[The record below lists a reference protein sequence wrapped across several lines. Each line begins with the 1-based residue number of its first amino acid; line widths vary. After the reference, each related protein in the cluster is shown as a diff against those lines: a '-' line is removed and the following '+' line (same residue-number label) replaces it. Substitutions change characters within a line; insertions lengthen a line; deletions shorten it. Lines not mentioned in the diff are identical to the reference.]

1 MKILYCFLFSFSVL
15 FADSGDFRLDS
26 EKRYRTPEECISPEK
41 RKEVDSIA
49 SSESD
54 DSIKI
59 QKTLE
64 ALELY
69 YGQFTEDKRLEEER
83 LRAGKFPDKKFRDEV
98 SLRFKI
104 FSGKTGPTT
113 DWNSIRNFG
122 RTQTLQNS
130 ETSMIRNSKVLYDLL
145 FQLAQLYE
153 KNREEHKAKEA
164 YLAAFRN
171 HSFDF
176 GEDYFL
182 KEESSQDILSN
193 ENSGRIS
200 RHREILSEFQKKKKE
215 IRELIDSVHKEEA
228 VNARKNTLSDFSG
241 NRKKI
246 ESAEKDL
253 ENAEKKYRDSL
264 LENLLPVQK
273 EKTVLDAK
281 RLFSFGN
288 IMKKDAK
295 HFGYISI
302 FEFAYSLNPEMPELL
317 ILLGDEYR
325 RAKDIRTSLDYY
337 IKYITLEKDRF
348 KESKFDS
355 NVYLKAGTLHSEL
368 KENIPAV
375 KYFEEYYASLAPSD
389 ERQKTEFNF
398 FLSDFY
404 DKRLG
409 NLASAAMYA
418 DRWISENEKSKSDK
432 NARSITEIRKS
443 FFCNW
448 IISRNEKQKKRFQ
461 AEEVYLEKTY
471 NDYKSLKDSL
481 QKSDESV
488 NAKKAEVNG
497 LKRQLIYST
506 DPKVLEVY
514 KEEEKSLNLLI
525 ESNLEIRSSFKNLYS
540 IPLLLRIAEREEEK
554 RNYEKAYSMFQEI
567 QGLGNE
573 TESEKALRSMIRI
586 QNILS
591 DGRIREKVD

>member
-1 MKILYCFLFSFSVL
+1 MKILYYFLFSFSVL

-41 RKEVDSIA
+41 RKEVDGIA

-54 DSIKI
+54 NSIKI

-104 FSGKTGPTT
+104 FSGKAGPTT

-130 ETSMIRNSKVLYDLL
+130 ETSMIRNSKVLYDLF

-182 KEESSQDILSN
+182 KEESNQDILSN

-200 RHREILSEFQKKKKE
+200 RHREILFEFQKKKKE
-215 IRELIDSVHKEEA
+215 IRELIDSVHEEEA

-246 ESAEKDL
+246 ENAEKDL

-273 EKTVLDAK
+273 EKTSLDAK

-302 FEFAYSLNPEMPELL
+302 FELAYSLNPEMPELL

-348 KESKFDS
+348 RESKFDS

-375 KYFEEYYASLAPSD
+375 KYFEEYYASLTSSE

-409 NLASAAMYA
+409 NLTSAAMYA
-418 DRWISENEKSKSDK
+418 DRWISENEKLKSDK

-461 AEEVYLEKTY
+461 TEDGYLEKTY

-481 QKSDESV
+481 QKSDETV
-488 NAKKAEVNG
+488 NAKRAEVNG

-525 ESNLEIRSSFKNLYS
+525 ESNLEIRSAFRNLYS

-591 DGRIREKVD
+591 DGRIREKID

>member
-1 MKILYCFLFSFSVL
+1 MKILYYFLFSFSVL

-41 RKEVDSIA
+41 RKEVDGIA

-54 DSIKI
+54 NSIKI

-104 FSGKTGPTT
+104 FSGKAGPTT

-130 ETSMIRNSKVLYDLL
+130 ETSMIRNSKVLYDLF

-182 KEESSQDILSN
+182 KEESNQDILSN

-200 RHREILSEFQKKKKE
+200 RHREILFEFQKKKKE
-215 IRELIDSVHKEEA
+215 IRELIDSVHEEEA
-228 VNARKNTLSDFSG
+228 VNARKNTPSDFSG

-246 ESAEKDL
+246 ENAEKDL

-273 EKTVLDAK
+273 EKTSLDAK

-302 FEFAYSLNPEMPELL
+302 FELAYSLNPEMPELL

-325 RAKDIRTSLDYY
+325 RAKDIRTALDYY
-337 IKYITLEKDRF
+337 IKYITLEKGRF
-348 KESKFDS
+348 RESKFDS

-375 KYFEEYYASLAPSD
+375 KYFEEYYASLTSSE

-409 NLASAAMYA
+409 NLTSAAMYA
-418 DRWISENEKSKSDK
+418 DRWISENEKLKSDK
-432 NARSITEIRKS
+432 NTRSITEIRKS

-461 AEEVYLEKTY
+461 TEDGYLEKTY

-481 QKSDESV
+481 QKSDETV
-488 NAKKAEVNG
+488 NAKRAEVNG

-525 ESNLEIRSSFKNLYS
+525 ESNLEIRSAFRNLYS

-591 DGRIREKVD
+591 DGRIREKID